1 MDEQLIRQQTAVLLD
16 AYRELTGSKEIPGI
30 EDFLKLRATAIREGG
45 MSLRGD
51 SDPTFIE
58 KPTVRGSSTVSK
70 AAPPLTQ
77 TNVLRVEIPH
87 VEQERKPVIDI
98 QNPSPDK
105 TRKQVI
111 EPEPPKEEEPF
122 EETPSMSDAFAMLRS
137 IQDPWNG
144 Q

>member
-51 SDPTFIE
+51 SDSAFIE
-58 KPTVRGSSTVSK
+58 KPAIRSSNPALQ
-70 AAPPLTQ
+70 AAPSLTQ
-77 TNVLRVEIPH
+77 TNVSRAEIPH
-87 VEQERKPVIDI
+87 VEQKRKPVVDI
-98 QNPSPDK
+98 QSPQSDK

-111 EPEPPKEEEPF
+111 EPESPREEEPF

-144 Q
+144 

>member
-51 SDPTFIE
+51 SDSAFIE
-58 KPTVRGSSTVSK
+58 KTTIRSSNPALQ
-70 AAPPLTQ
+70 AAPPLMQ
-77 TNVLRVEIPH
+77 TNVSRVEIPR
-87 VEQERKPVIDI
+87 VEQERKPVVDI
-98 QNPSPDK
+98 QSPSPDK
-105 TRKQVI
+105 TCKQVI
-111 EPEPPKEEEPF
+111 EPEPPAEEDPF
-122 EETPSMSDAFAMLRS
+122 KKTPSMSDAFAMLRS

-144 Q
+144 

>member
-30 EDFLKLRATAIREGG
+30 EDFLKLRATAIRERE
-45 MSLRGD
+45 MSLKGD
-51 SDPTFIE
+51 SDSTFIE
-58 KPTVRGSSTVSK
+58 KPTVRGSSTVSN

-105 TRKQVI
+105 TCKQVI
-111 EPEPPKEEEPF
+111 EPDFPAEEDPF
-122 EETPSMSDAFAMLRS
+122 KKTPSMSDAFAMLRS

-144 Q
+144 

>member
-30 EDFLKLRATAIREGG
+30 EDFLKLRATAILEGG

-51 SDPTFIE
+51 SDSTFIE
-58 KPTVRGSSTVSK
+58 KPTVRGSSTASK

-77 TNVLRVEIPH
+77 TNVLRVEIP
-87 VEQERKPVIDI
+87 Q
-98 QNPSPDK
+98 PDK

-111 EPEPPKEEEPF
+111 EPDPPAKEDPF
-122 EETPSMSDAFAMLRS
+122 KETPSMSDAFAMLRS

-144 Q
+144 

>member
-1 MDEQLIRQQTAVLLD
+1 MNEQLIRQQTAVLLD

-51 SDPTFIE
+51 SDSAFIE
-58 KPTVRGSSTVSK
+58 KPAIRSSNPAPQ
-70 AAPPLTQ
+70 AAPPLVQ
-77 TNVLRVEIPH
+77 TNVLRAEISH
-87 VEQERKPVIDI
+87 VEQERKPVIDT
-98 QNPSPDK
+98 QSPPPDK

-111 EPEPPKEEEPF
+111 EPEPQKEEELF
-122 EETPSMSDAFAMLRS
+122 EGTPSMSDAFAILRS

-144 Q
+144 

>member
-51 SDPTFIE
+51 SDSAFIK
-58 KPTVRGSSTVSK
+58 KPPMRSSNTEPKV
-70 AAPPLTQ
+70 AQPPAQ
-77 TNVLRVEIPH
+77 TNVLRVEIPR
-87 VEQERKPVIDI
+87 VEQERKPVTGI
-98 QNPSPDK
+98 QSPQPDK

-111 EPEPPKEEEPF
+111 EPEPPKEEELF
-122 EETPSMSDAFAMLRS
+122 EETPSMGDAFAMLRS

-144 Q
+144 

>member
-51 SDPTFIE
+51 SDSAFIE
-58 KPTVRGSSTVSK
+58 KPPMRSSNTEPK
-70 AAPPLTQ
+70 AAQPPAQ
-77 TNVLRVEIPH
+77 TNVLRAEISH
-87 VEQERKPVIDI
+87 VEQERKQVFDT
-98 QNPSPDK
+98 QSPSPDK
-105 TRKQVI
+105 AHKQAI
-111 EPEPPKEEEPF
+111 EPEPPAEEDPF
-122 EETPSMSDAFAMLRS
+122 KETPSMSDAFAMLRG

-144 Q
+144 

>member
-30 EDFLKLRATAIREGG
+30 EGFLKLRATAIREGG

-51 SDPTFIE
+51 SDSTFIE
-58 KPTVRGSSTVSK
+58 KPTIRGSSTASK

-98 QNPSPDK
+98 QSPQPDK

-111 EPEPPKEEEPF
+111 EPEPQKEEELF
-122 EETPSMSDAFAMLRS
+122 KETPSMSDAFAMLRS

>member
-30 EDFLKLRATAIREGG
+30 EDFLKLRATAIRERE
-45 MSLRGD
+45 MLLKGD
-51 SDPTFIE
+51 SDSTFIE
-58 KPTVRGSSTVSK
+58 KPTVRGSSTVSN

-105 TRKQVI
+105 TCKQVI
-111 EPEPPKEEEPF
+111 EPDLPAEEDPF
-122 EETPSMSDAFAMLRS
+122 KKTPSMSDAFAMLRS

-144 Q
+144 